1 VYDVIGT
8 EEEVPVGD
16 GRMRCI
22 NDGVA
27 GTVMLIA
34 SRRRLDANKQQGVI
48 RMHNRRCEASTAIQT
63 RFPTEVSVS
72 ERLRVRGHVCIRR
85 VAVLWV

>member
-1 VYDVIGT
+1 MYDVIGT

-27 GTVMLIA
+27 GTVILMA
-34 SRRRLDANKQQGVI
+34 SRRRLNVTK
-48 RMHNRRCEASTAIQT
+48 
-63 RFPTEVSVS
+63 
-72 ERLRVRGHVCIRR
+72 
-85 VAVLWV
+85 

>member
-1 VYDVIGT
+1 MGWGYERGGGCVYDVIGI

-27 GTVMLIA
+27 GTVMLMA
-34 SRRRLDANKQQGVI
+34 SRRRLYATKQ
-48 RMHNRRCEASTAIQT
+48 
-63 RFPTEVSVS
+63 
-72 ERLRVRGHVCIRR
+72 
-85 VAVLWV
+85 